1 VALDP
6 FTIGWKIWT
15 TVRPWRRLKEA
26 RNRSRARKGK
36 SPLPITEEDD
46 LMLPKGT
53 QTYTGLAIL
62 ILTPLVAKYGIG
74 SEDLSLWVTAIGTVI
89 GGILGILGRIRA
101 GKAA

>member
-1 VALDP
+1 
-6 FTIGWKIWT
+6 
-15 TVRPWRRLKEA
+15 
-26 RNRSRARKGK
+26 
-36 SPLPITEEDD
+36 
-46 LMLPKGT
+46 MLPKGT

>member
-1 VALDP
+1 MALDP
-6 FTIGWKIWT
+6 VTIGWKIWT
-15 TVRPWRRLKEA
+15 TVRPWKRLKEA
-26 RNRSRARKGK
+26 RNRRRERKGIP
-36 SPLPITEEDD
+36 PLPITEEDD

-89 GGILGILGRIRA
+89 GGILGILGRMRA
-101 GKAA
+101 GKPA

>member
-1 VALDP
+1 MQLDP

-15 TVRPWRRLKEA
+15 TIRPWRRLKEA
-26 RNRSRARKGK
+26 RNARRKRKGIP
-36 SPLPITEEDD
+36 PLPITEEDD